1 MELPHVDCCDVNSP
15 RSSAQGPLMLT
26 LFGSIAVSI
35 MMLSYTLEARSRWYV
50 LVFAGASA
58 ATAIYSALAGV
69 YPITVIEAIWSL
81 VALRRYVMR
90 HRAEQASSQST
101 AFVE

>member
-1 MELPHVDCCDVNSP
+1 
-15 RSSAQGPLMLT
+15 
-26 LFGSIAVSI
+26 

-81 VALRRYVMR
+81 VALRRYIMR
-90 HRAEQASSQST
+90 YRTEQATSHAT
-101 AFVE
+101 VGVG

>member
-1 MELPHVDCCDVNSP
+1 
-15 RSSAQGPLMLT
+15 MLT

-90 HRAEQASSQST
+90 YRAEQASSQST

>member
-1 MELPHVDCCDVNSP
+1 
-15 RSSAQGPLMLT
+15 MLT
-26 LFGSIAVSI
+26 VFGSVAVSI

-58 ATAIYSALAGV
+58 ATAVYSGLAGV

-81 VALRRYVMR
+81 VALRRFALRY
-90 HRAEQASSQST
+90 RAEQIGSLSA
-101 AFVE
+101 AAGE

>member
-1 MELPHVDCCDVNSP
+1 
-15 RSSAQGPLMLT
+15 MLT
-26 LFGSIAVSI
+26 LFGSIVVSI

-58 ATAIYSALAGV
+58 ATAVYSALAGV

-90 HRAEQASSQST
+90 YRAEQASSQST

>member
-1 MELPHVDCCDVNSP
+1 
-15 RSSAQGPLMLT
+15 MLT

-50 LVFAGASA
+50 LIFAGASA
-58 ATAIYSALAGV
+58 ATAVYSALAGV
-69 YPITVIEAIWSL
+69 YPITAIEAIWSL

-90 HRAEQASSQST
+90 NRAEQATSQST